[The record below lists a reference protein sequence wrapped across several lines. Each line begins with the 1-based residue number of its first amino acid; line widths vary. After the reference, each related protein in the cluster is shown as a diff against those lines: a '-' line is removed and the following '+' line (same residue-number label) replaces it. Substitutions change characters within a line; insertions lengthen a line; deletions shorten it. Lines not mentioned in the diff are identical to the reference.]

1 MDKTTD
7 LFCRLE
13 QGIINE
19 SKSAS
24 VNDAV
29 LTVLTHIRIYMHDAH
44 WPEEVQSETDPAIK
58 VFNRLLCSLDY
69 AKIRMQAE
77 LMPSNKS
84 YCEECICKTH
94 DKDFTCLFTE
104 STKADCILLNIERR
118 LKQSTKH

>member
-7 LFCRLE
+7 LFCQLE
-13 QGIINE
+13 QGIING
-19 SKSAS
+19 SRFAS

-29 LTVLTHIRIYMHDAH
+29 LTVLTCIRMYMRDAH

-69 AKIRMQAE
+69 ARIRMQAE
-77 LMPSNKS
+77 LMPSNKP
-84 YCEECICKTH
+84 YCEECTCKAH
-94 DKDFTCLFTE
+94 DKDFTCPFTD

-118 LKQSTKH
+118 LKQGTKP